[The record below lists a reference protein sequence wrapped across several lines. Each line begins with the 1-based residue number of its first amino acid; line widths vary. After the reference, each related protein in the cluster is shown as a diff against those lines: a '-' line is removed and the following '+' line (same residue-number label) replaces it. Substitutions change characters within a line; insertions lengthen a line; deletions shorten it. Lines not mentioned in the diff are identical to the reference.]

1 MTPRR
6 GRLTPL
12 GLAGGWGAACP
23 GLVPWGLPGS
33 KHRPRGGLGTRE
45 SQWGAE
51 PLAAKASAALD
62 SVFFPGSFMV
72 GTHSFDIGE
81 NSTLEAPGLSK
92 LAGSEGEFSL
102 GIHIIP

>member
-1 MTPRR
+1 MWPSDK
-6 GRLTPL
+6 
-12 GLAGGWGAACP
+12 GGSCP
-23 GLVPWGLPGS
+23 QPILL
-33 KHRPRGGLGTRE
+33 
-45 SQWGAE
+45 
-51 PLAAKASAALD
+51 LD